1 MKRAGRLPM
10 YGGEAD
16 LALIMQLLSE
26 GSRIRLVARDYRG
39 RPVEPKLNQI
49 REALQKRGA
58 DLSRVEFVALGSDKP
73 RHAIQTELMRS
84 LYGVVEIE
92 P

>member
-1 MKRAGRLPM
+1 M
-10 YGGEAD
+10 YGGDAD
-16 LALIMQLLSE
+16 LDVVMRLLSE
-26 GSRIRLVARDYRG
+26 GTRVKLVARDYRG
-39 RPVEPKLNQI
+39 VPQEPKLNAL

-58 DLSRVEFVALGSDKP
+58 DLSRVDFVALGDKKP
-73 RHAIQTELMRS
+73 RYAIENELMRS